1 MRNRVFKNSI
11 FLKIFSI
18 CLICIVVPMLINLIY
33 SIHSSSKALES
44 EASSSLLRV
53 ALEKNKQVDSVF
65 NFQFTVVDT
74 MVDEP
79 YIVDFFKETSKTNH
93 LDALKLNSIT
103 KSLEK
108 KFSAANGLYENIFFT
123 YDHKVLTDGI
133 GGQSVGYI
141 MDKKLEDYY
150 YRQLEN
156 PGLDTGSYMY
166 SPLSGRPT
174 LPILNSIVDDSTK
187 EVITSFVIPIDVNR
201 LTSELVKG
209 SPQENVGTMILDPNG
224 LVIASDKADQA
235 LTLNFSKHS
244 SMKNFYEKMINTNS
258 GQGNF
263 NLNGVQNIAHYEKN
277 EKTGL
282 YVISYMP
289 VEQYMS
295 KVDELKSGIIQVIIW
310 SVILSSI
317 VVLLFISTIVKPIKL
332 VSKIAKQIALGDLT
346 TEQIHIKNNDE
357 IGDLATSFNHMLLNL
372 RGMVKQLSLASE
384 TIAAS
389 AEEFS
394 ATSEQSSEISR
405 NVAEA
410 IEHIV
415 VGAEGQS
422 RDALSSSNMVME
434 VKSGVK
440 KVSDNTQAAAASADQ
455 TAMMANIGA
464 STIYSS
470 VTEIKTVNDNIYD
483 VGEKVRCLGERSKE
497 IGQVVGVINQIAEQT
512 NLLSLNAAIEAAR
525 AGEHGRGFAIV
536 AQEVKKLAEQSK
548 VYSERIQK
556 LVNDILIE
564 TDQVIS
570 SMVDTVNQSTE
581 GIEAIKS
588 VEQTFNDIQSAIN
601 GVTKQIK
608 GVSYDTLQMNDA
620 IEQISSDINDIT
632 NISTETAFQTQK
644 VSSSME
650 EQLAS
655 SEEIAVSANTMANL
669 AEELQKLVQKFKV

>member
-1 MRNRVFKNSI
+1 
-11 FLKIFSI
+11 
-18 CLICIVVPMLINLIY
+18 
-33 SIHSSSKALES
+33 
-44 EASSSLLRV
+44 
-53 ALEKNKQVDSVF
+53 
-65 NFQFTVVDT
+65 
-74 MVDEP
+74 
-79 YIVDFFKETSKTNH
+79 
-93 LDALKLNSIT
+93 
-103 KSLEK
+103 
-108 KFSAANGLYENIFFT
+108 
-123 YDHKVLTDGI
+123 
-133 GGQSVGYI
+133 

-150 YRQLEN
+150 YKQLEN

-166 SPLSGRPT
+166 SPVSGRPT
-174 LPILNSIVDDSTK
+174 LPIINSIVDDSTK
-187 EVITSFVIPIDVNR
+187 KVITSFVIPIDVNR

-209 SPQENVGTMILDPNG
+209 NSQENVGTMILDPYG

-244 SMKNFYEKMINTNS
+244 EMKDFYEKMIHKNS

-263 NLNGVQNIAHYEKN
+263 TLNGVQNIAHYEKN
-277 EKTGL
+277 EQTGL

-332 VSKIAKQIALGDLT
+332 VSKTAKQIALGDLT

-357 IGDLATSFNHMLLNL
+357 IGDLATSFNSMLLNL

-384 TIAAS
+384 TISAT

-405 NVAEA
+405 NVAKA
-410 IEHIV
+410 IEHIA

-455 TAMMANIGA
+455 TAVMANTGA

-512 NLLSLNAAIEAAR
+512 NLLALNAAIEAAR

-556 LVNDILIE
+556 LVNDILTE

-570 SMVDTVNQSTE
+570 SMVETVNQSTE

-644 VSSSME
+644 VFSSME